1 MEEGGKEEAHMLSSM
16 YIKRIKMEILN
27 SGSTESLLNNTRLH
41 RLRKASVRNGL
52 VPLLLVS
59 STSYP
64 QDYRRQCS

>member
-1 MEEGGKEEAHMLSSM
+1 MGEGGKEEAHMLSSM
-16 YIKRIKMEILN
+16 YIKRIKMEILY

-41 RLRKASVRNGL
+41 RLRKTKASVRNGL

-64 QDYRRQCS
+64 